1 MLENDRWSAQVA
13 HFMLEKTYSANSGHW
28 FALKDNITVANVS
41 HGYMYV

>member
-1 MLENDRWSAQVA
+1 
-13 HFMLEKTYSANSGHW
+13 MLEKTYSANLGYW